1 MARSKTARR
10 ATHAELKRLALLLR
24 DKNAREQ
31 QGLFVGEGPRVVEA
45 ALHARAPV
53 TTIYVVDAGSEL
65 AQQARA
71 ARVDVLTMSETDVV
85 RVGATRT
92 PQPAFALIEMRPAP
106 LDALTSASLSVACV
120 QVNDPGN
127 AGTLLR
133 SAAAAGATAVGF
145 CAGSVDAYNPKVI
158 RASAG
163 ACFGIAAVEGPSA
176 AELLDALGNAG
187 VQRLGAVPR
196 GGRAP
201 EAFDCAKP
209 TAFVLGHETRGLSA
223 DLPLDGLVTI
233 PITSGES
240 LNVAMAGTALLFE
253 AARQR
258 RAT

>member
-1 MARSKTARR
+1 MARPNAPRR
-10 ATHAELKRLALLLR
+10 ASHRELKLLAVLLR
-24 DKNAREQ
+24 DKNARQ
-31 QGLFVGEGPRVVEA
+31 QHGLFVGEGPRVVDA

-53 TTIYVVDAGSEL
+53 KSVYVVDASTEL
-65 AQQARA
+65 AQRARA
-71 ARVDVLTMSETDVV
+71 ARVEVLTMSANDVV

-92 PQPAFALIEMRPAP
+92 PQPVFALIEMRPAA
-106 LDALTSASLSVACV
+106 LDALTAASLSAVCV

-133 SAAAAGATAVGF
+133 SAAAAGATAVGL
-145 CAGSVDAYNPKVI
+145 CAGSVDAHNPKVV

-163 ACFGIAAVEGPSA
+163 ACFGIATVEGIGA
-176 AELLDALGNAG
+176 AEMLDALGAAG

-201 EAFDCAKP
+201 EQFDFTRP

-233 PITSGES
+233 PIAAGES
-240 LNVAMAGTALLFE
+240 LNVAMAGTALLFD

-258 RAT
+258 RA

>member
-1 MARSKTARR
+1 MARSNAPRR
-10 ATHAELKRLALLLR
+10 ATHRELKRLAVLLR
-24 DKNAREQ
+24 DKSAREQ
-31 QGLFVGEGPRVVEA
+31 HDLFVAEGPRVVDA
-45 ALHARAPV
+45 ALQGRAPV
-53 TTIYVVDAGSEL
+53 KTVYVVDATTEL
-65 AQQARA
+65 AQRAKA
-71 ARVDVLTMSETDVV
+71 ARVEVLTMSATDVE

-92 PQPAFALIEMRPAP
+92 PQPAFALIEMRPAA
-106 LDALTSASLSVACV
+106 LDALTSASLSVVCV

-133 SAAAAGATAVGF
+133 SAAAAGATAVGL
-145 CAGSVDAYNPKVI
+145 CAGSVDAYNPKVV

-163 ACFGIAAVEGPSA
+163 ACFALTTVEGIPA
-176 AELLDALGNAG
+176 LELLDALGAAG

-201 EAFDCAKP
+201 EQFDATKP
-209 TAFVLGHETRGLSA
+209 TTFVLGHETRGLSA

-233 PITSGES
+233 PIAAGES
-240 LNVAMAGTALLFE
+240 LNVAMAGTALLFD